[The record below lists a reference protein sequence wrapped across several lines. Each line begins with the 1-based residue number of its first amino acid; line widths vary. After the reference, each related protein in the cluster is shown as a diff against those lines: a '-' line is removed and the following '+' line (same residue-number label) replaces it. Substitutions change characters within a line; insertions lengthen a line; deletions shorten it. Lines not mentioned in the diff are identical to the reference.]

1 MNSLGEVLIFLH
13 DWCLM
18 LLGSNLY
25 PGVLTAVVQQVDLAV
40 PAWVRLLAFTQT
52 SWYSRH
58 NFDPLQ
64 IFSIWLNSNKAT
76 WIGKDL
82 KWQDNTTARV
92 SNFCKEGGTS
102 GETGNHWGPTNPHWI
117 PPTIPIYSFLPYV
130 YKSTMYNTNSS
141 SIPHVWHVP
150 CHEISLLLPA
160 SCVFWSDTSVFHKL
174 VHLFPCRSANS
185 HQSGNCCTIK
195 SCEGTVL

>member
-1 MNSLGEVLIFLH
+1 MLGY
-13 DWCLM
+13 W
-18 LLGSNLY
+18 
-25 PGVLTAVVQQVDLAV
+25 
-40 PAWVRLLAFTQT
+40 LLAFTQT

-64 IFSIWLNSNKAT
+64 ICSIWLNSNKAT

-102 GETGNHWGPTNPHWI
+102 WETGSHWGPTNPHWI
-117 PPTIPIYSFLPYV
+117 PPTVPIYSFLPYV
-130 YKSTMYNTNSS
+130 YESTMYNTNSS
-141 SIPHVWHVP
+141 SIKSA
-150 CHEISLLLPA
+150 CT
-160 SCVFWSDTSVFHKL
+160 CVFWSDTSVFHKL

-185 HQSGNCCTIK
+185 QQSGNCCTIK

>member
-1 MNSLGEVLIFLH
+1 MLG
-13 DWCLM
+13 
-18 LLGSNLY
+18 Y
-25 PGVLTAVVQQVDLAV
+25 Q
-40 PAWVRLLAFTQT
+40 LLAFTQT

-64 IFSIWLNSNKAT
+64 ICSIWLNSNKAT

-102 GETGNHWGPTNPHWI
+102 RETGSHWGPTNPHWI

-130 YKSTMYNTNSS
+130 YESTMYNTNSS

-150 CHEISLLLPA
+150 CHEISLLLP
-160 SCVFWSDTSVFHKL
+160 VFSDQTLQFSINLFICFHAGQPIATKVVIVAPSSLVKVQFYNFTFILLIWFHSVSKFLKGAQN
-174 VHLFPCRSANS
+174 RSEYFKMV
-185 HQSGNCCTIK
+185 TYMYM
-195 SCEGTVL
+195 